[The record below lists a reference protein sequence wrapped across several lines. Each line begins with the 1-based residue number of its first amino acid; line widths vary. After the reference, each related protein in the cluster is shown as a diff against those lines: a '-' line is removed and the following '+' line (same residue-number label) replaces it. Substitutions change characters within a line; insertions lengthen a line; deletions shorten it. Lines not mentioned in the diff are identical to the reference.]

1 MDIYREEI
9 LDHAKNPRNW
19 GKLLHPTFRAK
30 FPNPLCGDVV
40 DLTLKVSDKTKQ
52 VEEAKFE
59 TNGCVVSVA
68 ASSLLTENIIGKT
81 LEELKKIQDEEV
93 LGWFGGDLTS
103 SRRECALLPLRAL
116 KEALS

>member
-19 GKLLHPTFRAK
+19 GKLTHPTHRAK

-40 DLTLKVSDKTKQ
+40 ELTLKVDEKTKE

-68 ASSLLTENIIGKT
+68 ASSLLTENIKGKS
-81 LEELKKIQDEEV
+81 LAELKKIKDEE
-93 LGWFGGDLTS
+93 LLDWFGGDLTS
-103 SRRECALLPLRAL
+103 SRRDCALLPLRAL
-116 KEALS
+116 EQALS